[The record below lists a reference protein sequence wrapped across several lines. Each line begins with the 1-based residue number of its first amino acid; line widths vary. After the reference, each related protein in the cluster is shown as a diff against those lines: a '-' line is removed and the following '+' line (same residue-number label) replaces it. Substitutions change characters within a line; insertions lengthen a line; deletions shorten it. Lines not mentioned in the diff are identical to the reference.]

1 MQFFN
6 HEITFFQVGTIGA
19 AGVPVLAVAAEDARR
34 VGGRANSSC
43 TSHRRRRR
51 RRRPRSVRAIT
62 RKRET
67 AIRLRVRVSLL

>member
-51 RRRPRSVRAIT
+51 RPRSVRAIT

>member
-51 RRRPRSVRAIT
+51 RRPRSVRAIT